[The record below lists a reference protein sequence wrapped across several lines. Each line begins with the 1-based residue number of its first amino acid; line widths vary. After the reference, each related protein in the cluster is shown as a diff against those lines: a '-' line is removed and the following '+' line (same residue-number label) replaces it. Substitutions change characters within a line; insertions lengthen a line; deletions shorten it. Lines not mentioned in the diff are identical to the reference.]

1 MVNWYSFVCVILHL
15 NGGYLHFLQGNY
27 FSTFVHSVLWEAF
40 SLFLINK
47 MQWIIKCCKWRFF
60 FMHKRRKQGIWLM
73 ARTMRLEFLS
83 IFLSAL
89 NLSLSIFLSDKYK
102 YCVNNLHRGGLV
114 TKSTLATPYSVAHQC
129 LSMGLP
135 RQEYW
140 SGSLFFF
147 SRE

>member
-1 MVNWYSFVCVILHL
+1 
-15 NGGYLHFLQGNY
+15 
-27 FSTFVHSVLWEAF
+27 
-40 SLFLINK
+40 
-47 MQWIIKCCKWRFF
+47 
-60 FMHKRRKQGIWLM
+60 M